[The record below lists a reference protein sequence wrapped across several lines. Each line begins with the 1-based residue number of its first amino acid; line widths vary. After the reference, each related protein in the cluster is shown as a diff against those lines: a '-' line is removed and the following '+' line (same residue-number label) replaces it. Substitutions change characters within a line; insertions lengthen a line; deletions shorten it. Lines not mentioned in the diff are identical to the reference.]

1 MSTQTKEMP
10 FYTQSGQMCDLGN
23 LKEDNIRIT
32 DISGAL
38 AKLCRYNGQTSGFY
52 SVAEHS
58 VLLCRYAQE
67 NGMRIELQRALLLHD
82 ASEAYVGDVVYHLK
96 GELPYFKEVEEK
108 ILNVIFKKFHINYEH
123 NMKEVST
130 LDRAIC
136 IDEMYQLMPY
146 VDPALFAFGYQP
158 LHVDV
163 MCWAPERAQLEF
175 MNEYNRLF
183 GGKSV

>member
-1 MSTQTKEMP
+1 MSTTKQMP
-10 FYTQSGQMCDLGN
+10 FFTQSGQKCDLGN
-23 LKEDNIRIT
+23 LKPEHINIQ

-38 AKLCRYNGQTSGFY
+38 SKLCRYNGQTLGFY

-58 VLLCRYAQE
+58 VILCRYAQAR
-67 NGMRIELQRALLLHD
+67 GMRSELQKALLLHD

-96 GELPYFKEVEEK
+96 GELPFFKQIEEK
-108 ILNVIFKKFHINYEH
+108 ILRTVFARFEVEYDH
-123 NMKEVST
+123 NMIE
-130 LDRAIC
+130 LQPFDRAVC

-146 VDPALFAFGYQP
+146 VDPALFSFGHQP
-158 LHVDV
+158 LHIDV

-183 GGKSV
+183 GGQSV